1 MYISQLSGSLNEQAK
16 QLLDILKT
24 QQLSVEELDKLVPM
38 GTDFVKEFCSV
49 LREQVLSEKESH
61 KISVGVFETV
71 MSKLADSL
79 GNKDLDKDERKQI
92 LETISDLGNK
102 LRDLQINKQNN
113 DTYFKGFIATC
124 ATLVVLVICI
134 LAGKEPPKN
143 LHI

>member
-1 MYISQLSGSLNEQAK
+1 
-16 QLLDILKT
+16 
-24 QQLSVEELDKLVPM
+24 
-38 GTDFVKEFCSV
+38 
-49 LREQVLSEKESH
+49 
-61 KISVGVFETV
+61 

-113 DTYFKGFIATC
+113 DTYFKGFIATF